1 MGKDREPRAL
11 YAREVVAARVF
22 ASRQLPGV
30 MVSFATMSAM
40 KMRARE
46 DFWLVRQRSATL
58 SSLQLRRHPQDHD
71 SVFRSPPALQADS
84 LVLSRLVRRDRCD
97 VFRRSAHAVDL
108 LCRLERRDWYRSE
121 PRHASILAAAGWLGD
136 VQAVLDSL
144 LCVELFGF
152 DQRQGFHSCISA

>member
-1 MGKDREPRAL
+1 MHVKTFG
-11 YAREVVAARVF
+11 
-22 ASRQLPGV
+22 ASV
-30 MVSFATMSAM
+30 IATFSAVT
-40 KMRARE
+40 AIH
-46 DFWLVRQRSATL
+46 A
-58 SSLQLRRHPQDHD
+58 QDHD

-144 LCVELFGF
+144 SVCRAIRL
-152 DQRQGFHSCISA
+152 